1 LILGYLAPD
10 WPNADAAY
18 QELIDEVH
26 ARDMKLI
33 QDIVLNH
40 TGNFGEENLLP
51 LFKQDAEGNY
61 IGKEEGPES
70 MDRQRLLR

>member
-1 LILGYLAPD
+1 MTEIDPRLSSAN

-40 TGNFGEENLLP
+40 TGNFGEENLTAP
-51 LFKQDAEGNY
+51 F
-61 IGKEEGPES
+61 
-70 MDRQRLLR
+70 